1 MLDDKKSLERCVL
14 DAFLQNCRD
23 LKKYKIC
30 EGERP
35 DFILLNDG
43 YQIGIEHFR
52 ADTILNEHADS
63 NSMKFDGKRKAMFK
77 KHNTALMNDKFDA
90 ISAANDIEANINTS
104 LNAASGFDYGA
115 FVKNLKNVFDA
126 HADKVS
132 DYKKKC
138 NEVWFLIDVGIE
150 TEHFLGVLDNGGQT
164 RMNTLPVTKDMMNV
178 FNEHRTINRVIV
190 CSRYLRQYKVVY
202 DSCGKKYKYRF
213 RSFTYVEAAT
223 PVTRQIKLNVKER
236 RRED

>member
-1 MLDDKKSLERCVL
+1 MLDNKKSLERCAL
-14 DAFLQNCRD
+14 DAFLEYYPD
-23 LKKYKIC
+23 LKKYNRC

-35 DFILLNDG
+35 DFILSNNG
-43 YQIGIEHFR
+43 YRIGIEHFR

-90 ISAANDIEANINTS
+90 ISAANDIEAIINTS
-104 LNAASGFDYGA
+104 LNAASEFDYGA
-115 FVKNLKNVFDA
+115 FVKNLKKVFDA
-126 HADKVS
+126 HADRVI

-150 TEHFLGVLDNGGQT
+150 MDHFSVSLDNGGET
-164 RMNTLPVTKDMMNV
+164 GMNTLPITKDMIDI
-178 FNEHRTINRVIV
+178 FNEHRTISRVIV
-190 CSRYLRQYKVVY
+190 CSRYLGKYKVVY

-213 RSFTYVEAAT
+213 GSFKYDEAAFI
-223 PVTRQIKLNVKER
+223 RQIKLNVKER
-236 RRED
+236 KG